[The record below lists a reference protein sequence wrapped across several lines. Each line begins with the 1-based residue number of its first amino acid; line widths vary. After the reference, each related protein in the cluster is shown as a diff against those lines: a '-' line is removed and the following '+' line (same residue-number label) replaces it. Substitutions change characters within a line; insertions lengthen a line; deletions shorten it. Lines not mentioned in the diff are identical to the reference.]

1 MTNDRVIERV
11 GKRGTGEE
19 RRERERERE
28 NTVPQRHFGE
38 SCFDTPGL
46 KNSKVFMST
55 LRKSLEEGT
64 LCKCLGF
71 LRS

>member
-19 RRERERERE
+19 RRERE